1 MKTIVVIIGFL
12 MTALIAIITGKT
24 EATGMLVPTDEKIP
38 PLAIKYQHVTTGI
51 KESVAHTK
59 IEQSFTNSTGQQLEA
74 TYIFPLPKDASIKEF
89 SLYINGVKTKA
100 ELVEAGKGRQ
110 IYEDIVRRMK
120 DPALLEYMDGRLF
133 KMRVF
138 PVPPKG
144 DQKIELEYSQVCDYD
159 SGMMKY
165 VYPLKVGEKYS
176 STLEEFTMKVNLSS
190 KIPLKNVYSPTHKVS
205 IDYKGEKEAIIGFEE
220 EASPLNRDFV
230 LYWAYSDKDFGM
242 NILAQKQAKE
252 DGYFMIMI
260 APKRDFDEKM
270 IIQKD
275 IVFVLDTSG
284 SMQGDNIEQAKKALL
299 FCVNGLNKQDR
310 FNIVQFATEVNT
322 YENKLVEAN
331 TENVAKAKEYINK
344 LEALGATDI
353 EGALMKALSMRSED
367 KRPFMIIFIT
377 DGKPTIGVKEPKDII
392 ANIEKAN
399 TANTRI
405 FVFGVGYSV
414 NTNLL
419 DEIALKTRAVAEY
432 VEPKEDIEHK
442 ISSFYS
448 KASYPVLSAVKL
460 TFGEGLKA
468 YDMYPREMPD
478 LFKGSQL
485 LVFGRYN
492 GYGDYSVTLEGEVNG
507 EPKKYVYEASFP
519 EESKENEF
527 IERLWAIR
535 RVGYLLEQIRL
546 HGEEKEVA
554 DEVIRLSRQYG
565 IVTPYTSFLVVED
578 EKPGTGGFAEGD
590 RNSPPAIRER
600 EIRSLY
606 LQVDRGSSSGRKR
619 ESADI
624 GTTNEIAIKEAI
636 PVFDNGRGKSAE
648 ANDSTEEEKEIAES
662 FTSKFKSNEELGK
675 GNLRYN
681 KLGGYAYDIMSK
693 AEGETGVKMSKKA
706 GSMKDI
712 TYEYQQHH
720 AVTKNINKRNFYK
733 FGEVWVDSE
742 YRKDMEKIH
751 IKYGSEVYFKL
762 LEIKPELKDY
772 LVLGANLVLTLN
784 GKAIFIQDV
793 DNIEDEIKMEELE
806 KLLK

>member
-1 MKTIVVIIGFL
+1 MKKGFVIIGFL
-12 MTALIAIITGKT
+12 MTALIAVITGKVS
-24 EATGMLVPTDEKIP
+24 ATGMLVPTDEKIP
-38 PLAIKYQHVTTGI
+38 PLAIKYQHVTTDI

-59 IEQSFTNSTGQQLEA
+59 IEQAFTNSTGQQLEA

-120 DPALLEYMDGRLF
+120 DPALLEYMDGKLF

-176 STLEEFTMKVNLSS
+176 STLEEFTMKLNLSS
-190 KIPLKNVYSPTHKVS
+190 KIPVKNVYSPTHKVS
-205 IDYKGEKEAIIGFEE
+205 IDYKGEKEAVIGFEE

-230 LYWAYSDKDFGM
+230 LYWAFSDKDFGM
-242 NILAQKQAKE
+242 NILARKQVNE
-252 DGYFMIMI
+252 DGYFMMML

-284 SMQGDNIEQAKKALL
+284 SMQGDNIEQAKKALT

-310 FNIVQFATEVNT
+310 FNIVQFATEVNA

-331 TENVAKAKEYINK
+331 ADNVAKAKEYINK

-353 EGALMKALSMRSED
+353 EGALMKALSMRTED
-367 KRPFMIIFIT
+367 KRPFIIVFIT

-399 TANTRI
+399 TYNTRI

-432 VEPKEDIEHK
+432 VEPKEDIEQK

-448 KASYPVLSAVKL
+448 KASYPVLSGVKL
-460 TFGEGLKA
+460 TFGEGLKT

-507 EPKKYVYEASFP
+507 EPKKYVYEATFP

-527 IERLWAIR
+527 IERLWAVR

-578 EKPGTGGFAEGD
+578 EKPGAGRFAEGD
-590 RNSPPAIRER
+590 RNSPPTMRDR

-606 LQVDRGSSSGRKR
+606 LRVGDGSLSGKSR

-624 GTTNEIAIKEAI
+624 GGTDEITIKEAI
-636 PVFDNGRGKSAE
+636 PVFDNGRGRSANE
-648 ANDSTEEEKEIAES
+648 PDLTEEKKEIADS
-662 FTSKFKSNEELGK
+662 FTSKLKNKEDLGK
-675 GNLRYN
+675 GNIRYN
-681 KLGGYAYDIMSK
+681 KLDGYAYDIMGK
-693 AEGETGVKMSKKA
+693 TEGETGVLMSKKA
-706 GSMKDI
+706 GSMKDV
-712 TYEYQQHH
+712 TYEYQQHG

-742 YRKDMEKIH
+742 YKKDMEKIH

-762 LEIKPELKDY
+762 LELKPELKDY
-772 LVLGANLVLTLN
+772 LALGANLVLTIN
-784 GKAIFIQDV
+784 GKALFIEDIEK
-793 DNIEDEIKMEELE
+793 IEDEVKMEELE